1 MKLSLCGVTLAI
13 CATALTTSLQL
24 QAGTVTN
31 TADSGDGSLRAVLA
45 AAENGETIDFHPTLN
60 GATITLSSGQIE
72 ISGLQISIDASSL
85 ASGLSISGGN
95 LQRVLGIVGPTADVS
110 LRNITVKDGKVLNQN
125 GGGIFL
131 VEGNLQMFDCVVTGC
146 FASFNGGG
154 INLAFGTTATLE
166 RCLIVGNSSSK
177 SGYGGGIFIG
187 GATATTIRS
196 CVIAGNSS
204 TLDNLGGGLALRDT
218 SPAIVNCTIE
228 GNKGGGIF
236 CDSNSNPQII
246 NSICWDNDGPE
257 GTTAAQQLKSLNNSL
272 PVVSHSLIQGA
283 ASAASFGKGNPVT
296 WGVGNL
302 NGELSENNPKFV
314 APDADLRLLAASPA
328 LDAGNNLADP
338 GSLDAAGA
346 SRIQNSTVDLGAY
359 EGGFTTFA
367 ALHPSLDPAGDGNH
381 NGISNLQE
389 YGMGFDPA
397 AAADPTAQP
406 ALSMDGADLL
416 LTVNQ
421 RPNTL
426 ELSPLTQTSTT
437 LDNSWSALI
446 EDVHYSVSTST
457 PVNSDRTQWVFRLIK
472 TDPERF
478 YHQAFTILP

>member
-1 MKLSLCGVTLAI
+1 MKFSLCGVTLAI

-31 TADSGDGSLRAVLA
+31 TADSGDGSLRTVLA
-45 AAENGETIDFHPTLN
+45 TAENGETIDFHPTLN
-60 GATITLSSGQIE
+60 GATITLTSAELSIDGKQFT
-72 ISGLQISIDASSL
+72 IDASSL
-85 ASGLSISGGN
+85 PSRIKISGNKSSRIFLIQGN
-95 LQRVLGIVGPTADVS
+95 ANIS
-110 LRNITVKDGKVLNQN
+110 LNSIDLLNGDTSEV
-125 GGGIFL
+125 GGGIRL
-131 VEGNLQMFDCVVTGC
+131 IESNLQMFDCVVTGC
-146 FASFNGGG
+146 SASFDGGG
-154 INLAFGTTATLE
+154 INLAIGATATLE
-166 RCLIVGNSSSK
+166 RCLIVGNSSDK
-177 SGYGGGIFIG
+177 GFGGGIFIG
-187 GATATTIRS
+187 GATATTIRN
-196 CVIAGNSS
+196 CVITGNSS
-204 TLDNLGGGLALRDT
+204 PFGGGLALQFN
-218 SPAIVNCTIE
+218 SLAIVNCTIE
-228 GNKGGGIF
+228 GNTGGGIY
-236 CDSNSNPQII
+236 CVSNSSPQII
-246 NSICWDNDGPE
+246 NSICWDNG
-257 GTTAAQQLKSLNNSL
+257 GTTAAKQLKSSNDSL

-283 ASAASFGKGNPVT
+283 ASAASFGAGNPVT
-296 WGVGNL
+296 WGPGNL
-302 NGELSENNPKFV
+302 NGTLSENNPKFV

-328 LDAGNNLADP
+328 LDVGNNLAEP

-426 ELSPLTQTSTT
+426 DLSPLTQTSTT

-457 PVNSDRTQWVFRLIK
+457 PVNRDRTRWVFRLIK

-478 YHQAFTILP
+478 YRQAFTILP